1 MTNNP
6 ESYTAPVELKVVS
19 DGAPGEF
26 IAYGAVFS
34 NVDSHGD
41 RIEPGAFAASLAEH
55 KRRGTAPGLFIEHSP
70 FTGGD
75 PLPAGEWLHLEED
88 AKGLKGRGR
97 IGALDSDYGKRVLG
111 LMRDGIM

>member
-34 NVDSHGD
+34 NIDSHGD
-41 RIEPGAFAASLAEH
+41 RIEPGAFRASLEGH
-55 KRRGTAPGLFIEHSP
+55 KRRGTSPGLYIEHGA
-70 FTGGD
+70 FTGTD
-75 PLPAGEWLHLEED
+75 MLPAGEWVHLEED

-97 IGALDSDYGKRVLG
+97 IGALDSEYGQ
-111 LMRDGIM
+111 